1 SSAADFGSRLL
12 ERQRRTVRTVGRHGV
27 PGVRETDDAGL
38 DGDRVSGQPVGISG
52 SVPTLVM
59 VTNERHR
66 VAEAAELRDDV
77 GAVARMALD
86 HVVLGGRQ
94 CPRLSEDG
102 VRHADLADVVDQAP
116 VTEGFA
122 TLIRYPELVCH
133 GERDAL

>member
-1 SSAADFGSRLL
+1 
-12 ERQRRTVRTVGRHGV
+12 
-27 PGVRETDDAGL
+27 
-38 DGDRVSGQPVGISG
+38 
-52 SVPTLVM
+52 M

-77 GAVARMALD
+77 GAVARVALD

-102 VRHADLADVVDQAP
+102 VRHADLADVVEQAP

-133 GERDAL
+133 GERDALHARRMSRCVGIARVHRCVEARDRLERSFLEPAIRLQKLARACA